1 MDQRCGTCAGI
12 GEVQDMEVRQH
23 GRYAMQWARCSECN
37 GTGVVSP
44 PDPEPESPAPVAI
57 PVVAPPVG
65 IVLAITF
72 ADGRTQTR
80 RPLEA
85 QAADQLAE
93 WLARD
98 DVSHV
103 RWTVRVAGQGSWTGE
118 ARGAGTAVP
127 VRIDRDARTG
137 RHVAHSTTVPG
148 RVYAIDG
155 QRCSCPGFMHYGRC
169 KHLTAFTQEDRI
181 AA

>member
-1 MDQRCGTCAGI
+1 MTTRCGRCQGK
-12 GEVQDMEVRQH
+12 GELHDTELFR
-23 GRYAMQWARCSECN
+23 GRYCDIWLHCHACQ
-37 GTGVVSP
+37 GTGTITE
-44 PDPEPESPAPVAI
+44 PDPEPEPPVPVAI
-57 PVVAPPVG
+57 PVCAPPVG

-85 QAADQLAE
+85 QAADRLRE

-103 RWTVRVAGQGSWTGE
+103 RWTVRITGQGSWTGW
-118 ARGAGTAVP
+118 ARGAGTLVP

-148 RVYAIDG
+148 RIYAIDA
-155 QRCSCPGFMHYGRC
+155 QRCACPGFQHRGTC
-169 KHLTAFTQEDRI
+169 KHLTAFTQQDQV

>member
-1 MDQRCGTCAGI
+1 MTTRCERCGGK
-12 GEVQDMEVRQH
+12 GEVHDTELFR
-23 GRYAMQWARCSECN
+23 GRYCDIWIHCHACN
-37 GTGVVSP
+37 GTGTIVD
-44 PDPEPESPAPVAI
+44 PDPEPPVPAAI
-57 PVVAPPVG
+57 PVVAPAVG

-85 QAADQLAE
+85 QAADWLAE

-98 DVSHV
+98 DVAHV
-103 RWTVRVAGQGSWTGE
+103 RWTVRQRGQGSWEGW
-118 ARGAGTAVP
+118 AKGAGHPVP
-127 VRIDRDARTG
+127 VRIDHDARTG
-137 RHVAHSTTVPG
+137 RHLAHSTTVPG

-155 QRCSCPGFMHYGRC
+155 QRCSCPGFQYRGHCR
-169 KHLTAFTQEDRI
+169 HLTAFAREERI